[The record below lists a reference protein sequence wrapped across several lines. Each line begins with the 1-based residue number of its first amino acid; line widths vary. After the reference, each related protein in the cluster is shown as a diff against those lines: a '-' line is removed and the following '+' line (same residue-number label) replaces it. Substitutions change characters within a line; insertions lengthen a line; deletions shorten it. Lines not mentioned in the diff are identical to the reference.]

1 MSDELVTR
9 LAELGVRLGANV
21 QPGQVVR
28 IQAEI
33 GEQEAVR
40 AIAASAYRAGAR
52 FVDVSYFD
60 PHVKRARI
68 ELAEEATLDFVPPWY
83 GERVLEHARGR
94 GAVISLTGL
103 TSPGVLAGLDSKR
116 AGRDQLP
123 FQKETMMIVNDRSV
137 NWTVIPAPTQA
148 WADAVFPE
156 AAGNGARAQLW
167 SALEHVCRLDEPDP
181 IAAWQARTAH
191 LQEVAGRLTALDLDA
206 VRLEGPGT
214 DLAVG
219 LFPSSRW
226 LAAAQSTVDGIDHLP
241 NVPTEEVFT
250 TPDPA
255 RADGTVRSTRPLA
268 LLDGTVIR
276 GLEVRFE
283 GGRAVEISAE
293 EGGETLQG
301 RAVIDDGASRL
312 GELALVDR
320 ESRIGSLG
328 TVFSNTLLDEN
339 AASHIALGA
348 GLGWA
353 IRDEGDRARMNRSA
367 IHIDFMVGG
376 DEIDTVG
383 ITAAG
388 DEVLLLRGG
397 AWQV

>member
-1 MSDELVTR
+1 
-9 LAELGVRLGANV
+9 
-21 QPGQVVR
+21 
-28 IQAEI
+28 
-33 GEQEAVR
+33 
-40 AIAASAYRAGAR
+40 
-52 FVDVSYFD
+52 
-60 PHVKRARI
+60 
-68 ELAEEATLDFVPPWY
+68 
-83 GERVLEHARGR
+83 
-94 GAVISLTGL
+94 
-103 TSPGVLAGLDSKR
+103 VLAGLDSKR

-123 FQKETMMIVNDRSV
+123 FQKETMTIVNDRTV

-148 WADAVFPE
+148 WADVVFPE
-156 AAGNGARAQLW
+156 AAGNGARAKLW
-167 SALEHVCRLDEPDP
+167 SALEHVCRLDEADP
-181 IAAWQARTAH
+181 IAAWQARTVR
-191 LQEVAGRLTALDLDA
+191 LQEVAARLTALDLDA

-214 DLAVG
+214 DLTVG

-226 LAAAQSTVDGIDHLP
+226 LAAAQSTVDGIEHLP

-255 RADGTVRSTRPLA
+255 RVDGTVRSTRPLA

-293 EGGETLQG
+293 EGEETLRG

-353 IRDEGDRARMNRSA
+353 IEDEGDRARMNRSA

-376 DEIDTVG
+376 DEVDTVG
-383 ITAAG
+383 ITAGG
-388 DEVLLLRGG
+388 DEALLLRGG